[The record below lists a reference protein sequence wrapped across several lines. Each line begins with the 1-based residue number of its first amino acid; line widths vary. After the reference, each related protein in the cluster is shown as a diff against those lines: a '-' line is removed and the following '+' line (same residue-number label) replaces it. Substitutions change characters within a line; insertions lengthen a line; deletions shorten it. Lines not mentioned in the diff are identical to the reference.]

1 MPKVSISHFKKNLT
15 IWIISSYANFV
26 GNLLHCTRKELIG
39 TNTIRWHDL
48 GIKNQ
53 EKRRIISMLLKFMKK
68 YLFPR
73 EKIFHFFLDSPVQ
86 LEAPDRFS
94 FLHRDQLYT
103 VHDISMCAH
112 SVVMIVIKKI
122 TQYIFYLSILSLTVL
137 SMSKLMSHTFSR
149 CLLTFS
155 MQTQSI
161 CWKYKHTLSFR
172 ELNIYAASD
181 LVKTRTRMLALS

>member
-1 MPKVSISHFKKNLT
+1 MTWFRYKKP
-15 IWIISSYANFV
+15 
-26 GNLLHCTRKELIG
+26 R
-39 TNTIRWHDL
+39 
-48 GIKNQ
+48 Q
-53 EKRRIISMLLKFMKK
+53 EKNNFHASQIHEEISI
-68 YLFPR
+68 PR
-73 EKIFHFFLDSPVQ
+73 EKIFHFLDSSVQ

-94 FLHRDQLYT
+94 FLHRDQLCT
-103 VHDISMCAH
+103 AHDISNVCAFCCYD
-112 SVVMIVIKKI
+112 SYKKKSHN
-122 TQYIFYLSILSLTVL
+122 TFSTFLEKQDKSLFLSLTVL
-137 SMSKLMSHTFSR
+137 SMSKLMSHTCSR